1 MGRGA
6 VLLGV
11 EIEEAEGG
19 QRQKDK

>member
-1 MGRGA
+1 VGGGA